1 MPLPLASIGKAPD
14 NASKPLRPLCRTEEL
29 KTLKIWKDRDIGMLQ
44 QQMTAM
50 SQQIQDLQLQLQQ
63 ERLKQQKL
71 NHQMLQL
78 QSQSEHVA
86 KPATPQLHQSQLESQ
101 SEQETEVPSQEK
113 GADFVEKQSK
123 QPKNEILVAR
133 NVEPIVI
140 SDDDEDEKEI
150 LPSLNVVVA
159 KGRPL
164 FLKDTRSAPWKPRHD
179 LLRFLQQHCG
189 LASLTELQEAAE
201 ALRDGL
207 CVQLRDLRS
216 AVVRQACATLVA
228 LSKKL
233 GSKLDKVSAKV
244 AQALL
249 DRVFSSTKAIA
260 IAAADTLRTLVL
272 VSRSTR
278 VLRLLLRATRD
289 SHAEVRAYAIQL
301 LADVLNATDAAD
313 ITGGNTD
320 KEKLTAIK
328 EASKKPPRSPMRLP
342 SPVVSTV
349 SSVPALPDAF
359 ASAFAAALT
368 SENNNNK
375 DDDNNNQKQSDHAT
389 ETVESNCDLD
399 LESETEQL
407 GGAILPQVLL
417 LHEIVEAAVAL
428 SGDSDPRTRAAA
440 RQCFLSVQRFGKI
453 VEGRDFD
460 ARAMSATYA
469 RMDNRD
475 KSQFEQALSTATV
488 LPQRRRRSSVSS
500 RGSNGN
506 NNSHRNNNSDDNN
519 NNTNNNSS
527 SNNSNSDNNEN
538 DIDSAKPSTDSRIG
552 AAPARANREKENHVA
567 QPRPLRQREQLSK
580 RRRVQSRRGST
591 RRGRGNLRDFIQK
604 QRRRGT
610 TKTDRFTV
618 EVHAASNQSE
628 EFRVNQR
635 Q

>member
-1 MPLPLASIGKAPD
+1 MSRLNERIKTVLNDAATAGFHWESSGQCFKASAAPVPD
-14 NASKPLRPLCRTEEL
+14 RRVKDLEDMLRR
-29 KTLKIWKDRDIGMLQ
+29 KDRDIGMLQ

-407 GGAILPQVLL
+407 AGGAILPQVLL

-475 KSQFEQALSTATV
+475 KSQFEQALSTVCSQCHRTSLCCLHIAKTI
-488 LPQRRRRSSVSS
+488 QA
-500 RGSNGN
+500 GN
-506 NNSHRNNNSDDNN
+506 
-519 NNTNNNSS
+519 
-527 SNNSNSDNNEN
+527 
-538 DIDSAKPSTDSRIG
+538 G
-552 AAPARANREKENHVA
+552 AASKKASQQCLLAR
-567 QPRPLRQREQLSK
+567 Q
-580 RRRVQSRRGST
+580 
-591 RRGRGNLRDFIQK
+591 
-604 QRRRGT
+604 
-610 TKTDRFTV
+610 
-618 EVHAASNQSE
+618 
-628 EFRVNQR
+628 QR
-635 Q
+635 QQQQSQE

>member
-1 MPLPLASIGKAPD
+1 M
-14 NASKPLRPLCRTEEL
+14 LRR
-29 KTLKIWKDRDIGMLQ
+29 KDRDIGMLQ

-407 GGAILPQVLL
+407 AGGAILPQVLL